1 MVLYPNSE
9 PEDIARAI
17 NAAILSA
24 DLPMF
29 TITPHDLL
37 LPDELMLYDTDD
49 SGEMS
54 ATSDTGTFFDHIS
67 IGHFKSTYD
76 LSRFKMLMCNHYTEQ
91 DRAGPIFQGLAETM
105 VATLTNDP
113 GEDKQKAQA
122 AMVIVLI
129 GSTRPPYTMRQYCA
143 PDAAATEIVLMGRP
157 AAERFAPLLEA
168 KWQHFTEL
176 RALWPGVLT
185 EHGIGDR
192 VQALAAGLA
201 LEGASS
207 PTYATVTPPSPTCA
221 SPSSRTCRARC
232 RPRPTRALQR
242 SSAPTARRATR
253 TGCPTRKRR

>member
-76 LSRFKMLMCNHYTEQ
+76 LSRFKMLMCNHCTEQ
-91 DRAGPIFQGLAETM
+91 DRAGPVFQGLAETI

-207 PTYATVTPPSPTCA
+207 PTLRRTPPSPTCA
-221 SPSSRTCRARC
+221 RPSSRT
-232 RPRPTRALQR
+232 
-242 SSAPTARRATR
+242 
-253 TGCPTRKRR
+253 